1 MSNELSTNNYVERVS
16 KMSDKASMN
25 EAKKAMANVKLNSVK
40 LSVVISHILDNK
52 FMSNIDLAEELG
64 LSTSTTAKMKKAGEF
79 YESHPDMLDIEY
91 SKAYLLGKLEDK
103 DVELTDEVI
112 AKPQSELQKMNKEA
126 KESNG
131 SEETDAAV
139 TEETDAAV
147 TENATNEITE
157 DKIFMDVLCQL
168 MDCIIHGT
176 DITDEACSYIYD
188 HEEEI
193 YKRASYTIYINC
205 HEDEDRY
212 IAYHTTLLNVLNGVF
227 DVE

>member
-16 KMSDKASMN
+16 KMPDKASMN

-64 LSTSTTAKMKKAGEF
+64 LSTSTTTKMKKAGEF

-131 SEETDAAV
+131 SEETDAV
-139 TEETDAAV
+139 V
-147 TENATNEITE
+147 TENATNEIIVEITE
-157 DKIFMDVLCQL
+157 DKIIMNVLGQL

-193 YKRASYTIYINC
+193 YKRASYIIYINC